1 MSTVLDC
8 ADWYDLGTE
17 MGDICNNWEKTYYD
31 INSLFGQSHPFTKLV
46 QNIFSTQLTQ
56 LKSDLDD
63 AVHHAFPFLTNKLP
77 GYDVRLSSI
86 FYGLNR
92 DADADLSRPIHK
104 KYPKKIN
111 RDQYREI
118 CQYIEETK
126 EYLHKVNG
134 MLHSDKFAGQFSRTL
149 NKVRYM
155 MDMKI

>member
-1 MSTVLDC
+1 MKNILTCDE
-8 ADWYDLGTE
+8 WYELGTE
-17 MGDICNNWEKTYYD
+17 MGDICNKWEKIYYD
-31 INSLFGQSHPFTKLV
+31 VNSLFGQSHQFTKLI

-77 GYDVRLSSI
+77 GYDVKLSSV

-92 DADADLSRPIHK
+92 NADVDFSRPTHK

-126 EYLHKVNG
+126 TYLNKVND
-134 MLHSDKFAGQFSRTL
+134 MLHSDKFIGQFSRTL
-149 NKVRYM
+149 NKIKYM
-155 MDMKI
+155 MDTKI